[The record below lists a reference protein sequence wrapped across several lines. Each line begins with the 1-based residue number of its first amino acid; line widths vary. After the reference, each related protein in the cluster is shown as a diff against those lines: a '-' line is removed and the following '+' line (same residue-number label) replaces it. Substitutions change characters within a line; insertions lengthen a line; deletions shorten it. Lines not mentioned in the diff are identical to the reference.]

1 MPDYVARA
9 TILCG
14 GKAMNGK
21 TTEEWKILLSR
32 LNESV
37 FASERWK
44 ARLYP
49 EALAAHWCGWPPAT
63 PEEILTAERRLGV
76 PLPPSYRAF
85 LSVSNG
91 WERFGSFVQLLL
103 QVQEID
109 WYRNADPEGLAG
121 ILDNYQE
128 DDVSDEEYL
137 DYDTDEHAVAICPRY
152 YPDCLLVGKS
162 LESKS
167 NIILLNSKVVSAE
180 GEWEAIF
187 FADWLPGNQRYRS
200 FYDLAQ
206 QHPEFL

>member
-1 MPDYVARA
+1 
-9 TILCG
+9 
-14 GKAMNGK
+14 MNG
-21 TTEEWKILLSR
+21 TTAEEWKVLLSR
-32 LNESV
+32 LNDLV
-37 FASERWK
+37 FSSERWK

-63 PEEILTAERRLGV
+63 PEEILAEERRLGM

-91 WERFGSFVQLLL
+91 WELFGFVDLVL

-121 ILDNYQE
+121 ILGYQE
-128 DDVSDEEYL
+128 DDISDADYL
-137 DYDTDEHAVAICPRY
+137 DYDTDEHMVAIRPRY

-167 NIILLNSKVVSAE
+167 NIVLLNSKVVSAE

-187 FADWLPGNQRYRS
+187 YADWLPGNQRYRS
-200 FYDLAQ
+200 FYDLARQ
-206 QHPEFL
+206 PEFL